1 MFGDEAFGEYT
12 FSDAF
17 SSTNVSLLG
26 LGTLNISR
34 EFRIFSATSEFTTL
48 PTDSLS
54 STPFFGT
61 LAQPLSFTRSL
72 LGSDIIGN
80 FSSGTGELDIDN
92 TDGEY
97 DFLIQDFAIDGRS
110 IVVKVGREGDS
121 YDKFYTVFN
130 GTASDWLVAEDA
142 VKIKLVDK
150 AYLLNVPA
158 QPNNYGGSGGIDGT
172 TDLKGKR
179 KPRCLGSCLN
189 ISPPLV
195 IPSSLVYQVND
206 GPIQG
211 VVAVYDR
218 GAALTF
224 QTDYATSALLLA
236 ASVTSGHFSTCL
248 AEGFFKLGSSASGT
262 VTADIN
268 GDKSFGVWAQT
279 PADII
284 ASVLEFSTVLPGS
297 AQGYYL
303 PSFAAM
309 ATLSPATIGYYIA
322 PDDTN
327 TVADVVSNIM
337 GSVGG
342 WGGFRRSGQFELG
355 IFLTPV
361 GATPNAVFDRSDII
375 QISREAL
382 PSTLTPPPY
391 RFRCS
396 YNHNWTVQTD
406 LAGSVPATRVAF
418 LAQSD
423 RYSDSIDLTV
433 KLDHPFA
440 VDRDPIPSYFVSLA
454 DAQAESDRLL
464 GLYRKSSALYRFTV
478 GIQPFALDLGDV
490 VNLTYPRW
498 DLTVGKNLRVV
509 EMTENAQTN
518 TIEVVG
524 YG

>member
-1 MFGDEAFGEYT
+1 MFGGEAFGEYT

-17 SSTNVSLLG
+17 SSTNASLLG
-26 LGTLNISR
+26 LGTLSVSR

-48 PTDSLS
+48 PTDSLA

-97 DFLIQDFAIDGRS
+97 DFLIQDFAIDGRA

-130 GTASDWLVAEDA
+130 GTASDWIVAEDK
-142 VKIKLVDK
+142 VKIQLVDK

-158 QPNNYGGSGGIDGT
+158 QPNNYGGAGGIDGG

-179 KPRCLGSCLN
+179 KPRCFGSCLN

-211 VVAVYDR
+211 IVAVYDR
-218 GAALTF
+218 GASLTF
-224 QTDYATSALLLA
+224 QTDYATSALLIA
-236 ASVTSGHFSTCL
+236 ASVTSGNYSTCS
-248 AEGFFKLGSSASGT
+248 AEGFFKLGSSPSGT
-262 VTADIN
+262 ITSDVN
-268 GDKSFGVWAQT
+268 GDKSFGLWSRTASQ
-279 PADII
+279 II
-284 ASVLEFSTVLPGS
+284 VTLLETSTTVAS
-297 AQGYYL
+297 YYL
-303 PSFAAM
+303 PFVTAM
-309 ATLSPATIGYYIA
+309 ATLSPAIIGYYIA

-327 TVADVVSNIM
+327 TIADVVSNIM

-361 GATPNAVFDRSDII
+361 GATPNAIFDRSDII

-406 LAGSVPATRVAF
+406 LAGSVPASRVAF

-440 VDRDPIPSYFVSLA
+440 ADRDPIPSYFTSLA
-454 DAQAESDRLL
+454 DAQTESDRLL
-464 GLYRKSSALYRFTV
+464 ALYRKSAALYRFTV